1 MDRGEARLAALVRTH
16 REKER
21 KRIRMRDGKTGLAYR
36 MVEREARRRTL
47 RARAFRDLVRE
58 MVGKEKLLKKAMQ
71 DLALKLRKKEL
82 SKLNQ
87 PKPLPLPAPPEAAV
101 PPPAPS
107 QGSLPPPAPP
117 AGPPPL
123 PAPPQGAAAAS
134 AGEPP
139 YQPRIPANPAVDKWT
154 DYDFGAPPWRNPFS
168 KPCER
173 NRMRALD
180 LARASFASDPL
191 RPFRNMTFSV
201 HLHWASLVKWV
212 AQGAKPSAGTKFSR
226 PVGIAFK
233 QQLDDMK
240 KSPQAFREYWG
251 QAYRHCFKDGI
262 SRAEAMR
269 AP

>member
-1 MDRGEARLAALVRTH
+1 
-16 REKER
+16 
-21 KRIRMRDGKTGLAYR
+21 
-36 MVEREARRRTL
+36 
-47 RARAFRDLVRE
+47 
-58 MVGKEKLLKKAMQ
+58 
-71 DLALKLRKKEL
+71 
-82 SKLNQ
+82 
-87 PKPLPLPAPPEAAV
+87 
-101 PPPAPS
+101 
-107 QGSLPPPAPP
+107 
-117 AGPPPL
+117 
-123 PAPPQGAAAAS
+123 
-134 AGEPP
+134 
-139 YQPRIPANPAVDKWT
+139 
-154 DYDFGAPPWRNPFS
+154 
-168 KPCER
+168 
-173 NRMRALD
+173 MRALD

-240 KSPQAFREYWG
+240 KSPQAFREYWWQAYREYWG